1 MINKRDKKVTRQSN
15 KLMLGLILTAA
26 LAISL
31 VGCGKKTAA
40 KDNEPIKIGIL
51 QLIDQTAL
59 TDARKGF
66 EAELAAA
73 GYKGKKIK
81 IDYVN
86 AQGDQSNLR
95 TMSEK
100 LKKDQNVV
108 NLALATPAAQ
118 ALQKVDPDTPMV
130 FTAITDPK
138 EAGLTTN
145 LKQPDTNATGVTDN
159 VSMKLQIKFLHHL
172 LPKAQTV
179 GIIYNAAESNSLTQ
193 VKEAEKELKQ
203 LGIKVKKLTVATTN
217 DVDQATR
224 SMAKKVDAI
233 YLPTDNTMAAAMVTV
248 GKISRETKVPVIPG
262 ASTMVRDGGVAN
274 KGLDYEKLG
283 RQTAKLAIK
292 IIKGQQ
298 VSDLPVEQPKDIT
311 IIKNEKMMQALGI
324 SDDQL
329 E

>member
-1 MINKRDKKVTRQSN
+1 MN
-15 KLMLGLILTAA
+15 KLNKQRGVSLIITIVMVTLV
-26 LAISL
+26 L
-31 VGCGKKTAA
+31 VGCGKKTASRG
-40 KDNEPIKIGIL
+40 DEPIKIGIL

-66 EAELAAA
+66 EAELAEQ
-73 GYKGKKIK
+73 GYKGKKIE

-100 LKKDQNVV
+100 LKKDDNVV

-130 FTAITDPK
+130 FTAITDPIS
-138 EAGLTTN
+138 AGLATD
-145 LKQPDTNATGVTDN
+145 LKKPDTNATGVTDN
-159 VSMKLQIKFLHHL
+159 VSMKVQIKFLQHM
-172 LPKAQTV
+172 LPKAKTV
-179 GIIYNAAESNSLTQ
+179 GIIYNASESNSLTQ
-193 VKEAEKELKQ
+193 VKEAKKKLKK
-203 LGIKVKKLTVATTN
+203 LGIKVKKLTVASTN

-233 YLPTDNTMAAAMVTV
+233 YLPTDNTMAAAMATV
-248 GKISRETKVPVIPG
+248 GKISKETKVPVIPG

-292 IIKGQQ
+292 IIKGKK
-298 VSDLPVEQPKDIT
+298 VSDLAIEQPKDIE
-311 IIKNEKMMQALGI
+311 IIKNNEMMKALGI
-324 SDDQL
+324 SDNQL
-329 E
+329 K